1 MVTNPW
7 EARAR
12 TVKATAIF
20 NRILAG
26 LTADDLR
33 SPHLLEWI
41 EHASDELRNDIAQ
54 AAGVHS
60 PSDATWAE
68 VTALV
73 TFAVEHIQNSEVVA

>member
-1 MVTNPW
+1 MTNPW

-12 TVKATAIF
+12 TLKAVAIAGH
-20 NRILAG
+20 IIAG

-41 EHASDELRNDIAQ
+41 EHASDELGNDYAV
-54 AAGVHS
+54 AAGVHK

-68 VTALV
+68 VTAWV
-73 TFAVEHIQNSEVVA
+73 ASEVERQAAEAVA

>member
-1 MVTNPW
+1 MTNPW

-12 TVKATAIF
+12 TRKAKAIF
-20 NRILAG
+20 NRILVY
-26 LTADDLR
+26 LTKDDLR

-41 EHASDELRNDIAQ
+41 EHASDELRNDYAV

-68 VTALV
+68 VTARV
-73 TFAVEHIQNSEVVA
+73 ASEVERLADEAVA